1 MAFAENVKRLRE
13 KKRISQCELAKNV
26 GISQSAIAQY
36 ELGIKVPTIVIGAK
50 LAKELDVTCEDLLNS
65 IQEEK

>member
-1 MAFAENVKRLRE
+1 MAFAENVKRLR
-13 KKRISQCELAKNV
+13 KKKGISQCELAKNV

>member
-1 MAFAENVKRLRE
+1 MAFAENLKRLRE

-36 ELGIKVPTIVIGAK
+36 EIGLKVPTIVIGAK
-50 LAKELDVTCEDLLNS
+50 LAKVLDVTCEDLLNS

>member
-1 MAFAENVKRLRE
+1 MAFAENVKRLRQ
-13 KKRISQCELAKNV
+13 KKRISQCELAESV

-50 LAKELDVTCEDLLNS
+50 LAKELDTTCEDLLS
-65 IQEEK
+65 DRK

>member
-65 IQEEK
+65 IQVEK